1 MLVFPKPLQLR
12 KLIVLLANSCFFGT
26 AFGIETDVFF
36 IFEQT
41 NTAIMKSLMTLAAA
55 LIFTLSAAFAQDHA
69 KIEQEARAKTE
80 KLAEH
85 IDMTEE
91 QNTLVFRQYY
101 ELVSTE
107 MRMKNMEGSKEEKA
121 RMLEQYQKRTDE
133 GIKAALDEKQYEKYM
148 EIREKSKKK

>member
-1 MLVFPKPLQLR
+1 
-12 KLIVLLANSCFFGT
+12 
-26 AFGIETDVFF
+26 
-36 IFEQT
+36 
-41 NTAIMKSLMTLAAA
+41 MTLAAA